1 MARRSENLFERTC
14 ERQPLVNL
22 KIKMPQQLTA
32 EEFSV
37 KVSAQ
42 IQSLPTLPNT
52 AMKLRETLEDP
63 NCDFADILPNL
74 SADPG
79 LCADLIRLANSP
91 FYGQSGRVETIRDAV
106 LALGMLNMS
115 NFILVAYSNKIVRSK
130 FSRLKN
136 LAGYFSH
143 STKVSGAAYFIAK
156 ASGASKKDQ
165 EICKLGGLLH
175 NIGRLVIAVAA
186 EEWTTPLDNPP
197 ADGRT
202 EVKNPEFFWLD
213 ACEVGMRVCRKWNF
227 PETLSEGIGRHHSPV
242 KGNDVNYVAMIIY
255 LSEFLII
262 DNLPIEV
269 ITSDF
274 EPPLLERLNLTPQVL
289 TKAREDYLRGLE
301 RGA

>member
-1 MARRSENLFERTC
+1 
-14 ERQPLVNL
+14 
-22 KIKMPQQLTA
+22 MPSPLTA

-37 KVSAQ
+37 KVAEQ

-52 AMKLRETLEDP
+52 AMKLREMLNDP
-63 NCDFADILPNL
+63 DCNFADILPSL
-74 SADPG
+74 AADPG

-91 FYGQSGRVETIRDAV
+91 FYGQCGRVETIGDAV

-136 LAGYFSH
+136 LSGYFNH
-143 STKVSGAAYFIAK
+143 STKVSGAAYNIAK
-156 ASGASKKDQ
+156 ASGASKKEQ

-186 EEWTTPLDNPP
+186 EQWTTPLDNHPIE
-197 ADGRT
+197 AS

-227 PETLSEGIGRHHSPV
+227 PETLSDGIGRHHSPV
-242 KGNDVNYVAMIIY
+242 KGDDVNYVAMIIY
-255 LSEFLII
+255 LAEFLTIE
-262 DNLPIEV
+262 NLPVEV

-274 EPPLLERLNLTPQVL
+274 PPVLLQQLNLTNPVL
-289 TKAREDYLRGLE
+289 ATARENYLQGLQRGF
-301 RGA
+301 

>member
-1 MARRSENLFERTC
+1 MPP
-14 ERQPLVNL
+14 PLTV
-22 KIKMPQQLTA
+22 

-37 KVSAQ
+37 KVAEQ

-52 AMKLRETLEDP
+52 AMRLRETLNDP
-63 NCDFADILPNL
+63 NCNFSDILPNL
-74 SADPG
+74 TADPG
-79 LCADLIRLANSP
+79 LCGDLIRLANSP
-91 FYGQSGRVETIRDAV
+91 FYGQCGRIETIGDAV

-130 FSRLKN
+130 FSKLKN
-136 LAGYFSH
+136 LAGYFKH

-186 EEWTTPLDNPP
+186 EQWTTPLDNVP
-197 ADGRT
+197 AEEQS

-227 PETLSEGIGRHHSPV
+227 PETLAEGIGRHHSPV
-242 KGNDVNYVAMIIY
+242 KGDDVNYVAMIIY
-255 LSEFLII
+255 LAEFLII

-274 EPPLLERLNLTPQVL
+274 APVLLERLNLTAPVL
-289 TKAREDYLRGLE
+289 TKAREDYLQGLKRG
-301 RGA
+301 G